1 MLGTELL
8 ETLLASYAE
17 CYDIQRDYPLQD
29 AVYPAYA
36 KFNVTSAKYVLMKKA
51 ELWRVNCFEHAFFSV
66 VSSLQ
71 TEDLQKLRR
80 QITEYMEPQLVRS
93 GAKYPPPNHMY
104 TFLTAIFISEG
115 RVSPEAKK
123 EVQRFRY
130 FKNYLAS
137 IRGYSEAR
145 LLVFDLEAGEIFGNR
160 AAKEMVKGYRK
171 AGILKKEKNW
181 NLGRNLK

>member
-17 CYDIQRDYPLQD
+17 CYDIQRDYPIQD

-71 TEDLQKLRR
+71 TEDLQKLR
-80 QITEYMEPQLVRS
+80 TRS

-115 RVSPEAKK
+115 RVSPEVKK
-123 EVQRFRY
+123 EAQRFRY

>member
-8 ETLLASYAE
+8 ETLLTSYAE
-17 CYDIQRDYPLQD
+17 CYDIQRDYPIQD

-51 ELWRVNCFEHAFFSV
+51 ELWRVNCFEHAFF
-66 VSSLQ
+66 
-71 TEDLQKLRR
+71 RR

-115 RVSPEAKK
+115 RVSPEVKK

-145 LLVFDLEAGEIFGNR
+145 LLVFELEAGEIFGNR

>member
-17 CYDIQRDYPLQD
+17 CYDIQRDYPIQD

-36 KFNVTSAKYVLMKKA
+36 KFNVTSAKYVLM
-51 ELWRVNCFEHAFFSV
+51 
-66 VSSLQ
+66 Q

-115 RVSPEAKK
+115 RVSPEVKK

>member
-1 MLGTELL
+1 
-8 ETLLASYAE
+8 
-17 CYDIQRDYPLQD
+17 
-29 AVYPAYA
+29 
-36 KFNVTSAKYVLMKKA
+36 
-51 ELWRVNCFEHAFFSV
+51 
-66 VSSLQ
+66 
-71 TEDLQKLRR
+71 
-80 QITEYMEPQLVRS
+80 MEPQLVRS

-115 RVSPEAKK
+115 RVSPEVKK

-171 AGILKKEKNW
+171 AGILKKEKNR

>member
-17 CYDIQRDYPLQD
+17 CYDIQRDYPIQD

-51 ELWRVNCFEHAFFSV
+51 ELWRVNCFEHTFFSV

-115 RVSPEAKK
+115 RVSPEVKK

-145 LLVFDLEAGEIFGNR
+145 LLGFDLEAGEIFGNR

-171 AGILKKEKNW
+171 AGILK
-181 NLGRNLK
+181 